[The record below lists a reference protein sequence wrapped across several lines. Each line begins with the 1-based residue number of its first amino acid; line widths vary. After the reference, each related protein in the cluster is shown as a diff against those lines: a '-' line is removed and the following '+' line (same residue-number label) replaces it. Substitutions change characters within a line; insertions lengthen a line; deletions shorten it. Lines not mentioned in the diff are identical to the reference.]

1 VIARPRRWLHVIL
14 RGLHLAAIVALGA
27 AILGAPVDLRRS
39 ATATLA
45 SGLAMLALDLW
56 GDRDH
61 LRNAAGL
68 SVIAKLALVGW
79 MVVDADNRVALFWL
93 LLAWSALFAHAPAS
107 FRHAVLLPRRG

>member
-14 RGLHLAAIVALGA
+14 RGVHLAAVVALGA
-27 AILGAPVDLRRS
+27 AILGAPVDPRQS
-39 ATATLA
+39 ATATLV
-45 SGLAMLALDLW
+45 SGMAMLALDLW

-61 LRNAAGL
+61 LLKVAGL

-79 MVVDADNRVALFWL
+79 MAADSDNRIVLFWL

-107 FRHAVLLPRRG
+107 FRHAVLLPRRV